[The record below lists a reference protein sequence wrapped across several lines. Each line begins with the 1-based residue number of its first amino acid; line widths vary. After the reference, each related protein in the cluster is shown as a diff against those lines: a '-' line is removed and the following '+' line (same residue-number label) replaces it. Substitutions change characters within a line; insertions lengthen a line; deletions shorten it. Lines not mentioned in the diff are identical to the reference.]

1 MQTLH
6 EILEIIWQSL
16 QRKSPVDHGL
26 AGGRRGNPRATSQ
39 GPAGAGDLYVSAL
52 GGRNSK
58 MGSFLGQGYLYKKII
73 TSQMKGITIEG
84 AELMLDVGSELLRI
98 VGQKKLP
105 LAALLLKVITKNKK
119 LVIDWKK
126 FIN

>member
-1 MQTLH
+1 
-6 EILEIIWQSL
+6 
-16 QRKSPVDHGL
+16 
-26 AGGRRGNPRATSQ
+26 
-39 GPAGAGDLYVSAL
+39 
-52 GGRNSK
+52 
-58 MGSFLGQGYLYKKII
+58 
-73 TSQMKGITIEG
+73 
-84 AELMLDVGSELLRI
+84 